1 MKFFMK
7 MEFSKISNKNPH
19 IISPLTL
26 ALKTI
31 AVDQVLIYMTYNTN
45 EGITFYKDFM
55 FYRFNQTSNKES
67 SEPLLDSSIKESSEP
82 LLDSSI
88 KESSE
93 PLLDSSIK
101 ESSEPLLDSSIKE
114 SSEPLLDSSIKEYI
128 DNLLEILLTYC
139 YNIGYTNLELEHV
152 PYINSELVFVTDD
165 AYAINVRV
173 THLPDNFIRE
183 LPNFIDY
190 IGTWLSKRTKS
201 DESDDTESLSV

>member
-45 EGITFYKDFM
+45 EGITVYKDFM
-55 FYRFNQTSNKES
+55 FYRFNQTSN
-67 SEPLLDSSIKESSEP
+67 
-82 LLDSSI
+82 
-88 KESSE
+88 
-93 PLLDSSIK
+93 
-101 ESSEPLLDSSIKE
+101 KE